1 MSQIRLGG
9 LDDRE
14 RTEKDLGNEYATALE
29 PRLDAARFW
38 KSQSRGGAAMANTVE
53 RVVVERDGHWSSRSI
68 SILAALAVDVG
79 LVWLLFFRANYNPPV
94 GEAEM
99 FWVRVLAAFGVY
111 AVLQQWTL
119 ANQTGRG
126 DDLSA
131 ALDKFV
137 AASPLVVAAVIEA
150 YWLGAEGLSALSW
163 RHHAVAALW
172 SAFAVTD
179 FFATD
184 ITNQRL
190 RARQFNVGDS
200 GT

>member
-1 MSQIRLGG
+1 
-9 LDDRE
+9 
-14 RTEKDLGNEYATALE
+14 
-29 PRLDAARFW
+29 
-38 KSQSRGGAAMANTVE
+38 MATVE
-53 RVVVERDGHWSSRSI
+53 HAEVRHDGHWSSRTI
-68 SILAALAVDVG
+68 SILAALLVDAG
-79 LVWLLFFRANYNPPV
+79 LVWLLYIRAQYNPPV

-99 FWVRVLAAFGVY
+99 FWVRVIAAFGVY

-131 ALDKFV
+131 AFDKFV
-137 AASPLVVAAVIEA
+137 AASPLAVAAVIEA
-150 YWLGAEGLSALSW
+150 YWIGAQGLDALSW

-172 SAFAVTD
+172 AAFAVTD

-190 RARQFNVGDS
+190 RARQFNVGDNVA
-200 GT
+200 

>member
-1 MSQIRLGG
+1 
-9 LDDRE
+9 
-14 RTEKDLGNEYATALE
+14 
-29 PRLDAARFW
+29 
-38 KSQSRGGAAMANTVE
+38 MANTID
-53 RVVVERDGHWSSRSI
+53 RSAVERDGHWSSRSL
-68 SILAALAVDVG
+68 SILAALAVDAG
-79 LVWLLFFRANYNPPV
+79 LVWLLFFRASFNPPL

-99 FWVRVLAAFGVY
+99 FWVRVLAAFGAY
-111 AVLQQWTL
+111 TVLQQWTL

-126 DDLSA
+126 DDFTA

-150 YWLGAEGLSALSW
+150 YWLGAEGLHALTW

-190 RARQFNVGDS
+190 RARQFNVGDT

>member
-1 MSQIRLGG
+1 
-9 LDDRE
+9 
-14 RTEKDLGNEYATALE
+14 
-29 PRLDAARFW
+29 
-38 KSQSRGGAAMANTVE
+38 MANVE
-53 RVVVERDGHWSSRSI
+53 RVQVVRDGHWSARTI
-68 SILAALAVDVG
+68 SILAALAIDAG
-79 LVWLLFFRANYNPPV
+79 LVWLLYFRAKYNAPF

-99 FWVRVLAAFGVY
+99 FWVRVLGAFGVY
-111 AVLQQWTL
+111 AILQQWTL

-126 DDLSA
+126 DDFSA

-137 AASPLVVAAVIEA
+137 AASPIVVAAVAEA
-150 YWLGAEGLSALSW
+150 YWLGAEGSGALTW

-172 SAFAVTD
+172 SAFALTD

-200 GT
+200 GA

>member
-1 MSQIRLGG
+1 M
-9 LDDRE
+9 
-14 RTEKDLGNEYATALE
+14 AT
-29 PRLDAARFW
+29 
-38 KSQSRGGAAMANTVE
+38 TVE
-53 RVVVERDGHWSSRSI
+53 RVEVHRDGHWSSRSI

-79 LVWLLFFRANYNPPV
+79 LVWLLFVRAKYNPPV

-99 FWVRVLAAFGVY
+99 FWVRVIAAFGTY
-111 AVLQQWTL
+111 AVMQQWTL

-126 DDLSA
+126 DDFSA

-137 AASPLVVAAVIEA
+137 AASPIVVAAVIEA
-150 YWLGAEGLSALSW
+150 YWLGAEGSAALSW

-172 SAFAVTD
+172 AAFALTD

-190 RARQFNVGDS
+190 RARQFNVGDGAAS
-200 GT
+200 

>member
-1 MSQIRLGG
+1 MAGKPNRIAMDGRPAHATKTRSCALVVDHLQQSQG
-9 LDDRE
+9 
-14 RTEKDLGNEYATALE
+14 
-29 PRLDAARFW
+29 P
-38 KSQSRGGAAMANTVE
+38 SAMATVE
-53 RVVVERDGHWSSRSI
+53 RIEVQRHTHWSSRSI

-79 LVWLLFFRANYNPPV
+79 LIWLLYVRANYAPPV

-99 FWVRVLAAFGVY
+99 FWVRVVAAFGVY
-111 AVLQQWTL
+111 TVLQQWTL

-126 DDLSA
+126 DDFSA

-137 AASPLVVAAVIEA
+137 AASPIVVAAVIEA
-150 YWLGAEGLSALSW
+150 YWLGAEGAGALSW
-163 RHHAVAALW
+163 RHHAVAVLW

-190 RARQFNVGDS
+190 RARQFNVGD
-200 GT
+200 GAT

>member
-1 MSQIRLGG
+1 
-9 LDDRE
+9 
-14 RTEKDLGNEYATALE
+14 
-29 PRLDAARFW
+29 
-38 KSQSRGGAAMANTVE
+38 MANTID
-53 RVVVERDGHWSSRSI
+53 RSAVERDGHWSSRSL

-79 LVWLLFFRANYNPPV
+79 LVWLLFFRANFNPPL

-99 FWVRVLAAFGVY
+99 FWVRVLAAFGAY
-111 AVLQQWTL
+111 TVLQQWTL

-126 DDLSA
+126 DDFTA

-137 AASPLVVAAVIEA
+137 AASPLVAAAVIEA
-150 YWLGAEGLSALSW
+150 YWLGAEGLNALTW

-190 RARQFNVGDS
+190 RARQFNVGDT